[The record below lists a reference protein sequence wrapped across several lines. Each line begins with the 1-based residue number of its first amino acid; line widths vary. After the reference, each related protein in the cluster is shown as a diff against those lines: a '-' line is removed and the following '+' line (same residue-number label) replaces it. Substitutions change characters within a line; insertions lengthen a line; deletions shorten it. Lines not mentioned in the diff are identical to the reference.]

1 MLITII
7 IAASI
12 IIVVLVAPFILNDL
26 NSDEEIDLNDQT
38 QL

>member
-1 MLITII
+1 MLITIV